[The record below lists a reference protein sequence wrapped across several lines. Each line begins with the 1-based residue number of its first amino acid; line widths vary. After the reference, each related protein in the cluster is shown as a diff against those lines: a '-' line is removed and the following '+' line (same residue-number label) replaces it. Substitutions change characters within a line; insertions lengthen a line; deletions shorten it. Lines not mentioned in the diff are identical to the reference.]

1 MFRKII
7 ASPERKP
14 VLVKR
19 KRLSRS
25 NNVFILR
32 TSAALLWR
40 LWWCGFPGKKICP
53 YHLLRV
59 SSTDSQMKSASS
71 KAVPSN
77 TNYDFVT
84 ADSEAIHAKA
94 VFVIEQLGSHLEVS
108 QTSI

>member
-1 MFRKII
+1 
-7 ASPERKP
+7 
-14 VLVKR
+14 
-19 KRLSRS
+19 
-25 NNVFILR
+25 
-32 TSAALLWR
+32 
-40 LWWCGFPGKKICP
+40 
-53 YHLLRV
+53 
-59 SSTDSQMKSASS
+59 MKSASS